1 MLREKLKSKVLRP
14 LLLLAAVLAL
24 SQTASAWKYLA
35 LVKSDGSLFINTGVD
50 SDDKRS
56 SQFTIDLTG
65 KEDVTLWAQPFNG
78 DYEAKEYD
86 HMYPSSGP
94 VTVSGNT
101 TISDWTR
108 NNKYIN
114 GVTFPGGKTYEVS
127 VTIKN
132 DAQIESMEITV
143 ASQGG
148 DDTPDHSSKLTLGGS
163 WVTDWANEQKS
174 FSKNADGSYS
184 CTVENINLASL
195 RFKVVY
201 NKSQWIGANAITDK
215 TGVEDSKSDNQF
227 RLTDAPD
234 KIGTAVITVS
244 VNDSGYPTAI
254 SATYTTEGGE
264 TPTSGFIKDSILYFF
279 PGASFGKHETNDA
292 SFKAKFSNGQ
302 EVFCEN
308 VGYGYYAVQVPAEG
322 LEWVYFI
329 RGAYTNESLTGGT
342 WWDNNTT
349 KAISYEEGKNTI
361 ELTALGPTW
370 TECSVKWADK
380 NYSAQYAGMPFYP
393 AGVYGEEDFAA
404 LSASDKFYY
413 LTGHAL
419 NNGIASP
426 EWQMTRNADNDY
438 VIDFTWNDHRP
449 FGASNSCG
457 KESERMLIRVVS
469 YTKNQSTPSQETEY
483 TVTDNNLFN
492 QIPENRRHAGVRMR
506 AHFNPASGQL
516 SFKYLSSAGA
526 ESEKIEDVFYLPY
539 ISLVGEMGLDEEVPA
554 EIGNFNAA
562 DFTGLT
568 ASTASKWQNSWI
580 QYDEFGRAVTSRDGS
595 KVYLN
600 TQWPPRHNVMFTGS
614 YTDDSGDHTVGI
626 NSNGL
631 TFNRFIDSATKA
643 QIAQMEEFRDLDMEK
658 FNDSDEYIVYRAT
671 DFWGIGR
678 FKIWSGWSGGPNT
691 GKAAE
696 WNNNWNW
703 GYFDPSTFVGNQ
715 YQNNAYSGDNVN
727 GYVIEAGKTY
737 SLSNTNGDM
746 SFAEP
751 TYINQVYFFLN
762 RSDANANDGKDIIYT
777 RQAAGNARIE
787 AISNEARSAGAFS
800 ATVDAYA
807 SGNETPKVNGVYI
820 RVVRANE
827 SDDNTNS
834 VSIIREGNYA
844 GSGELLNWNADEFTQ
859 KLGELGTVTQATG
872 AHYPAGGTFYHDAV
886 NYPNSGWYEYV
897 MTVKFEGLDAIT
909 VRSNPFYVAKV
920 ENTLVAGQLIRI
932 NKEKAS
938 PAFKEYDYVT
948 YSMGGDFAYGVKVTE
963 GSVNTAGAPE
973 VESVTRIAAPSHDG
987 YADSEK
993 ATWTKYVLLYARR
1006 PWMGENPDL
1015 SLAGSVA
1022 KSWTVTYFDGSVDKT
1037 LTTTTADAPLQYI
1050 VPGADIFLHDYKAT
1064 LTFAPVGAVE
1074 EKDYITV
1081 NMSNSM
1087 VLRIPTPRMQQG
1099 FFETHV
1105 GYDDDAYQ
1113 TVTVAAADHTGIV
1126 NDDDYTADQTYE
1138 DTRVRHLS
1146 FRAKLDM
1153 PNADDELLALIPN
1166 NDGEHCYRQ
1175 TRFSGDAKLRELL
1188 ADQNVRIDL
1197 KNSQETYITLAE
1209 QDLRNWLTPNEDGT
1223 GFNPIKR
1230 QLRFDFERNGRLIT
1244 FFERFS
1250 ETGVTFSLTPSFSAP
1265 GFDSNKAKLYRFNY
1279 PVPGRENEWKER
1291 IVLATTPDI
1300 QPSTDTSLAPDHT
1313 ANVDKDHSFYAFKM
1327 GDEVVGPT
1335 GIDGDASTNALLHY
1349 SHLASDE
1356 SKTFFIADS
1365 KESFPWYA
1373 EMNNDEHIQLE
1384 TLMIN
1389 VAHGYIF
1396 HTQRHAEFSEGGALS
1411 FGTAAPMEPV
1421 EGAPAKAVAAAYEA
1435 PSKYIAF
1442 VGPFNE
1448 GVDAAAAEIATSVE
1462 AIGSYDAPAGVAGNG
1477 FIDMLSQG
1485 NVYTVDGRCVF
1496 SGTGRVDVQPG
1507 IYVIA
1512 TPKAAYKVIV
1522 K

>member
-1 MLREKLKSKVLRP
+1 MLREKLKSKVLKP

-24 SQTASAWKYLA
+24 SQTASAWSAYR
-35 LVKSDGSLFINTGVD
+35 LVNKDQ
-50 SDDKRS
+50 
-56 SQFTIDLTG
+56 SQEF
-65 KEDVTLWAQPFNG
+65 VT
-78 DYEAKEYD
+78 
-86 HMYPSSGP
+86 
-94 VTVSGNT
+94 
-101 TISDWTR
+101 DWTR
-108 NNKYIN
+108 DAQKGTTTVDLTSSEDLTLWIN
-114 GVTFPGGKTYEVS
+114 AYEVS
-127 VTIKN
+127 NGNGKTSQFYTPNYNASTSVSGSQTFESLSYRNNMENGIVFAGGKKYTVEIYTQGDADATKMVVTV
-132 DAQIESMEITV
+132 DGS
-143 ASQGG
+143 SQGGG
-148 DDTPDHSSKLTLGGS
+148 DDTADHSSKLKLGGS
-163 WVTDWANEQKS
+163 WASNWADDQKS
-174 FSKNADGSYS
+174 FSKNADGTYS
-184 CTVENINLASL
+184 CTVENINLSTL

-201 NKSQWIGANAITDK
+201 NGSDWLGASAITDQ
-215 TGVEDSKSDNQF
+215 TGVADYGYDNQF
-227 RLTDAPD
+227 RLNDAPD
-234 KIGTAVITVS
+234 KTGTAVITVT

-254 SATYTTEGGE
+254 SATYTAEGGE
-264 TPTSGFIKDSILYFF
+264 TPAYGFIKDSILYFF
-279 PGASFGKHETNDA
+279 PGASFGKNESNDA
-292 SFKAKFSNGQ
+292 SFKAHFSNGQ
-302 EVFCEN
+302 EVACEN
-308 VGYGYYAVQVPAEG
+308 IGYGYYAVKVPAEG

-329 RGAYTNESLTGGT
+329 RGAYDNNGLEGT
-342 WWDNNTT
+342 WWDENTT
-349 KAISYEEGKNTI
+349 KAINYEEGKNTI
-361 ELTALGPTW
+361 ELTDLGNSW
-370 TECSVKWADK
+370 NQCSVKWADN

-404 LSASDKFYY
+404 LSASEKFYY

-449 FGASNSCG
+449 YGDNKCG
-457 KESERMLIRVVS
+457 NENERMLIRVVS
-469 YTKNQSTPSQETEY
+469 YTKDKSTPYNETVY
-483 TVTDNNLFN
+483 TVTDNALFN

-506 AHFNPASGQL
+506 AHFDPTSGQL
-516 SFKYLSSAGA
+516 SFKYLSSAGV
-526 ESEKIEDVFYLPY
+526 ESESINDVFYLPY
-539 ISLVGEMGLDEEVPA
+539 ISLVGEMGQDEEVPA
-554 EIGNFNAA
+554 EIGNFNEA
-562 DFTGLT
+562 DFDGLK
-568 ASTASKWQNSWI
+568 ASTANNWQNSWI

-614 YTDDSGDHTVGI
+614 YSDDSGKHSVGI

-631 TFNRFIDSATKA
+631 TFQRFIDSATKA
-643 QIAQMEEFRDLDMEK
+643 QIATMEEFKDLDMNK
-658 FNDSDEYIVYRAT
+658 FIDGDEYIVYRAT

-678 FKIWSGWSGGPNT
+678 FKIWSGWSGGPNSSK
-691 GKAAE
+691 GAE
-696 WNNNWNW
+696 WDNNWNW
-703 GYFDPSTFVGNQ
+703 GYFDESSE
-715 YQNNAYSGDNVN
+715 NNKNYTGVNAN

-737 SLSNTNGDM
+737 GLGNMNGDM

-762 RSDANANDGKDIIYT
+762 RSDANSNAGKDIIYT

-787 AISNEARSAGAFS
+787 AISNENRSAGAFN
-800 ATVDAYA
+800 ATVDAFA
-807 SGNETPKVNGVYI
+807 GGNETPKVNGVYI

-834 VSIIREGNYA
+834 VSIIREGNYG
-844 GSGELLNWNADEFTQ
+844 GSGDLLNWNADEFTQ
-859 KLGELGTVTQATG
+859 KLGELGTVTQASG
-872 AHYPAGGTFYHDAV
+872 SHYPSGETFYHDGV

-897 MTVKFEGLDAIT
+897 MTVKFEGLDAVT

-920 ENTLVAGQLIRI
+920 ENTLVAGQLIKI

-938 PAFKEYDYVT
+938 AAFKEYDYVT
-948 YSMGGDFAYGVKVTE
+948 YSMGGDFAYGVKVAE
-963 GSVNTAGAPE
+963 GALNAEGAPV
-973 VESVTRIAAPSHDG
+973 VESVTRIAAPTHDG

-1006 PWMGENPDL
+1006 PWMGDDPDL

-1022 KSWTVTYFDGSVDKT
+1022 KSWTVTYFAGSEEKT
-1037 LTTTTADAPLQYI
+1037 VTASTEDAPLEYI

-1064 LTFAPVGAVE
+1064 LTFAPLGAEE
-1074 EKDYITV
+1074 EKDFVNV

-1105 GYDDDAYQ
+1105 GYDDDSYQ
-1113 TVTVAAADHTGIV
+1113 TVTVAADDHAGIV
-1126 NDDDYTADQTYE
+1126 NADDYTADQTYE
-1138 DTRVRHLS
+1138 NTRVRHLS

-1166 NDGEHCYRQ
+1166 NDGEHYYRQ

-1197 KNSQETYITLAE
+1197 KNRQETFITLAE
-1209 QDLRNWLTPNEDGT
+1209 QDLRNWLEPNEDGS
-1223 GFNPIKR
+1223 GFTPIKR

-1250 ETGVTFSLTPSFSAP
+1250 ETGVTFSLTPNFSAP
-1265 GFDSNKAKLYRFNY
+1265 GFDSNKAKLYRY
-1279 PVPGRENEWKER
+1279 KYLLPGTENEWKER

-1365 KESFPWYA
+1365 KETFPWYA
-1373 EMNNDEHIQLE
+1373 EMDNDKYIQLDQ
-1384 TLMIN
+1384 LMIN

-1411 FGTAAPMEPV
+1411 FGQAEPV
-1421 EGAPAKAVAAAYEA
+1421 ANAPAKAAPAAYEA
-1435 PSKYIAF
+1435 ESKYIAF